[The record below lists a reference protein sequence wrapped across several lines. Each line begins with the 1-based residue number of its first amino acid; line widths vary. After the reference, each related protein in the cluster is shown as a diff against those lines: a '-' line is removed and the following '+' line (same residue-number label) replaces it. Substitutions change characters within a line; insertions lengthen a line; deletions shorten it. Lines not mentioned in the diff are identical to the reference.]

1 MAASGSP
8 FPSPRACPFVALELD
23 RDRRSER
30 PDYRHRCF
38 AEPAPA
44 PRSIAH
50 QEAFCLSPNFAAC
63 PIFQD
68 WAVRA
73 AAAPVGARAGTP
85 VGQTTAAASVGAA
98 GAMADV
104 EPQAAGDQPGT
115 EPPLTAAPRV
125 EPAAAPVQQVAEP
138 PGDAAPVIEPPIGE
152 PPLVQPP
159 PVERETIRTPDRSAW
174 GGVSEGKQL
183 SVFSGAGEAADDEE
197 PRSSMGQPDA
207 GYAEPPDLPLPH
219 TPPDYVAPPSRPE
232 PAARQTSAEDAA
244 VPAFL
249 AGRASR
255 PAGATS
261 PATSPPQAPR
271 VSERVTRDEVVPSWD
286 IDGRY
291 GAVRAEEPRGG
302 GSRLDNVLTAI
313 AVVAILLLGV
323 AGVIFLPGLLAG
335 GGPGR
340 TPGAS
345 FVASSAR
352 PTAVASV
359 APSASVAATVAPP
372 TEASTVRPSV
382 SAGPVGSPRYYRVR
396 VGDSLASI
404 AARFRI
410 TIEELFAANPDIV
423 DPNYVQVG
431 QMIIIP
437 RPSRAND

>member
-50 QEAFCLSPNFAAC
+50 QESYCLSPNFAAC

-73 AAAPVGARAGTP
+73 AAAPVAARVSTP
-85 VGQTTAAASVGAA
+85 TGQTTAAASGAAA
-98 GAMADV
+98 GAPADD
-104 EPQAAGDQPGT
+104 EPEAARDEPAT
-115 EPPLTAAPRV
+115 EPPLTA
-125 EPAAAPVQQVAEP
+125 EPAVEASQARLQRVAEP
-138 PGDAAPVIEPPIGE
+138 AVGAPPAVEPPIGE
-152 PPLVQPP
+152 PPLVEPP
-159 PVERETIRTPDRSAW
+159 PVERETIPTPDRSAW
-174 GGVSEGKQL
+174 GGVTDAEQL
-183 SVFSGAGEAADDEE
+183 SVFSAGGAADDDE
-197 PRSSMGQPDA
+197 PRSSMDQPDA
-207 GYAEPPDLPLPH
+207 GYAEPTDVPLPQ
-219 TPPDYVAPPSRPE
+219 TPPDYVPPPSRPE
-232 PAARQTSAEDAA
+232 PTARQTPAEDAV

-249 AGRASR
+249 AGRAPR

-261 PATSPPQAPR
+261 PAPPQPGPPR
-271 VSERVTRDEVVPSWD
+271 SSDRVTRDEVVPSWD
-286 IDGRY
+286 VDGRY
-291 GAVRAEEPRGG
+291 GAVRAEQPRDG

-335 GGPGR
+335 GGPAR

-345 FVASSAR
+345 FVVSSAR
-352 PTAVASV
+352 PTAVESAAPTASV
-359 APSASVAATVAPP
+359 ALTVAPP
-372 TEASTVRPSV
+372 TEAPTVRPSV
-382 SAGPVGSPRYYRVR
+382 SAGPVGSPRLYRVR

-404 AARFRI
+404 AARFRLSV
-410 TIEELFAANPDIV
+410 EELIAANPDIV

-431 QMIIIP
+431 QTIIIP
-437 RPSRAND
+437 RPPRGND